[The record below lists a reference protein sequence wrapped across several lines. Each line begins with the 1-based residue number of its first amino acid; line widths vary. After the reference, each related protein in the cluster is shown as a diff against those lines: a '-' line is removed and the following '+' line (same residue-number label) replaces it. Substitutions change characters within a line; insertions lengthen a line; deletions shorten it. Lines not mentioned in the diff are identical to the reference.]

1 MAGKYGVVS
10 IKNLMTTGKIA
21 AIAVLQA
28 VAKDGFQ
35 VSDLLAPLS
44 SPTFQG
50 RVETAVLD
58 FRNVIPEISELD
70 VWDGLE
76 IGKHAWACWADLK
89 TEFELA
95 QGKLVEQKKAA

>member
-1 MAGKYGVVS
+1 MAGKFGVSS

-21 AIAVLQA
+21 AISVIQA

-35 VSDLLAPLS
+35 ASDLLAPLS
-44 SPTFQG
+44 SPSFQA
-50 RVETAVLD
+50 RLESAIID
-58 FRNVIPEISELD
+58 FRGVIPEISELD
-70 VWDGLE
+70 VWDGLD

-95 QGKLVEQKKAA
+95 QAKLVDQKKAA